1 MHIMQ
6 MLGIVTLLYFVTL
19 ALIALNR
26 DKINVKIGNIIFVIV
41 DIILYVVWMYSCARG
56 DGISLFT
63 LIGNI
68 SPLTCV
74 IVAMTPIFSDKIRDM
89 AYCTIAFLHFGI
101 FVAMFISPEH
111 AYLFNFRDQAPR
123 EYTAEALCHM
133 ICSLFGA
140 YLMLTRQ
147 VKPCYESWIKA
158 IKFIYSIITSG
169 VIFNFLM
176 HERLFG
182 MDPYGK
188 YSIYMIDIFGSFE
201 ATLAAYYLGVLVVL
215 TLGLQVGHLLNKI
228 APSHHHVKSEE
239 TAVERTDG
247 ETDEGS
253 SAETEY
259 VSDEGDNT
267 LNESEA

>member
-1 MHIMQ
+1 MHMMQ
-6 MLGIVTLLYFVTL
+6 MLGIVTLLYFTTL

-26 DKINVKIGNIIFVIV
+26 DKINVKIGNRIFVIV
-41 DIILYVVWMYSCARG
+41 DIILYTVWMYGCAKG
-56 DGISLFT
+56 EGISLFT

-74 IVAMTPIFSDKIRDM
+74 IVAMTPVFSDKIRDM
-89 AYCTIAFLHFGI
+89 AYCAIAFLHFGI

-111 AYLFNFRDQAPR
+111 AYLFNFKDQAPR
-123 EYTAEALCHM
+123 DYTAEALCHM

-158 IKFIYSIITSG
+158 IKFIYCIITGG
-169 VIFNFLM
+169 VIFNLLM

-182 MDPYGK
+182 MDPYGR

-201 ATLAAYYLGVLVVL
+201 ATLVAYYLGVLLVL
-215 TLGLQVGHLLNKI
+215 TLGLQVGHILNKI
-228 APSHHHVKSEE
+228 APSHHHIK
-239 TAVERTDG
+239 
-247 ETDEGS
+247 
-253 SAETEY
+253 
-259 VSDEGDNT
+259 
-267 LNESEA
+267 LNEIPDTVPQAASEDVEAEITETVNIENTESVEEK